1 MNAINNSLLNN
12 LRGLSA
18 PVSPSAPP
26 GGGTLA
32 GDDFASILQSMLV
45 GVSQSQQ
52 HATRLSESFEMGQ
65 HQDLASVM
73 IDQQKAKLAFQTT
86 LQVRNKM
93 VSAYQ
98 DIMNMP
104 V

>member
-1 MNAINNSLLNN
+1 MSNINTANIGTRNISNP
-12 LRGLSA
+12 A
-18 PVSPSAPP
+18 SPNPLQQPA
-26 GGGTLA
+26 TLESE
-32 GDDFASILQSMLV
+32 DFAGVLRSMLV
-45 GVSQSQQ
+45 GVNTAQQNSQKLTT
-52 HATRLSESFEMGQ
+52 AFERGQ
-65 HQDLASVM
+65 HQDLVGVM
-73 IDQQKAKLAFQTT
+73 VAQQTAKLNFQST